1 MNNSPALLPD
11 RWIQRIWDTMRATY
25 GSAFDRMWS
34 APSGSDPVEHV
45 KGLMFHW
52 AKELGVYSSNS
63 DAIAYALGNL
73 PDLPP
78 NLMQFKALC
87 NRRPEPQRPA
97 LPVAEFKLE
106 FEVLACQG
114 DADIGESIEKQ
125 AGRDDPD
132 DPDDAWLVE
141 VNTGEGSG
149 KCEERGDEASLDDLE
164 RPCRIDEIAVER
176 LFSQDIDLG
185 AEVHQNFG
193 HPGKQHGHC
202 NDAVVLGRNDARE
215 DNGADQA
222 QKLDSPA
229 HRHAPCGAT
238 DEGGLKTHRFGW
250 GFGHS
255 PCFGVV

>member
-87 NRRPEPQRPA
+87 NRRPEPKRPA
-97 LPVAEFKLE
+97 LPAPDVNKEAAAKAIASAMSAAAGPADRFTPIRQLMYREISGDKRLTRFQKDFWRVA
-106 FEVLACQG
+106 LA
-114 DADIGESIEKQ
+114 DE
-125 AGRDDPD
+125 
-132 DPDDAWLVE
+132 L
-141 VNTGEGSG
+141 
-149 KCEERGDEASLDDLE
+149 RG
-164 RPCRIDEIAVER
+164 
-176 LFSQDIDLG
+176 
-185 AEVHQNFG
+185 
-193 HPGKQHGHC
+193 
-202 NDAVVLGRNDARE
+202 
-215 DNGADQA
+215 
-222 QKLDSPA
+222 
-229 HRHAPCGAT
+229 
-238 DEGGLKTHRFGW
+238 RFGIDTRERFDLADLAKML
-250 GFGHS
+250 GLTQQRIAA
-255 PCFGVV
+255 